1 MDPLPNYAIEYIV
14 LTQHS
19 GELAAGIDLRF
30 RVYVYAT
37 YGIRIVHRL
46 NHFTRFYGYS
56 TRLISV
62 MQFLH
67 IIKSGQANTVN
78 SSYVNTITRYYP
90 YCSISNCD
98 YTLKET
104 VFDS

>member
-1 MDPLPNYAIEYIV
+1 MDI
-14 LTQHS
+14 
-19 GELAAGIDLRF
+19 
-30 RVYVYAT
+30 

-67 IIKSGQANTVN
+67 IIKSGQVNTVIQAMWIPLLD
-78 SSYVNTITRYYP
+78 TIP
-90 YCSISNCD
+90 
-98 YTLKET
+98 T
-104 VFDS
+104 VVYRIVTIH